1 MKPIVVLRN
10 DPSGLV
16 GYLGRALDERGMDW
30 EQRDLDAGGL
40 LPDLGEF
47 GALVALGGK
56 MGAYDVGEYPYL
68 AAEKRLLGEAADA
81 GIPVLGLCLGC
92 QLLADALGGRAYRAE
107 RREVRFATIDMTADG
122 GADPTVSRLAGR
134 RVLTFHQDTWDLPPG
149 GMLLGTG
156 GGFRQAFRRGSAIGI
171 QPHPEASPPIVES
184 WIEWAL
190 PTVVAAGADPERLV
204 RELYEATGEIET
216 TAASFFGA
224 WLDEVEATH
233 RDG

>member
-1 MKPIVVLRN
+1 VKPIVVLRN

-16 GYLGRALDERGMDW
+16 GYLGRTLDEREMDW
-30 EQRDLDAGGL
+30 EQRDLDTGDL

-56 MGAYDVGEYPYL
+56 MGAYDVAEYPYL
-68 AAEKRLLGEAADA
+68 AAEKRLLAEAADA
-81 GIPVLGLCLGC
+81 DTPVLGLCLGC

-107 RREVRFATIDMTADG
+107 RREVRFATIDMTEAG
-122 GADPTVSRLAGR
+122 SADPTVSRLEGR

-149 GMLLGTG
+149 GVLLGTG
-156 GGFRQAFRRGSAIGI
+156 GGFRQAFRRGTAIGI
-171 QPHPEASPPIVES
+171 QPHPEASPSIVES

-190 PTVVAAGADPERLV
+190 PTVIAAGTEPERLV
-204 RELYEATGEIET
+204 RELHEATGEIET

-224 WLDEVEATH
+224 WLDEVEVTH
-233 RDG
+233 GDG

>member
-1 MKPIVVLRN
+1 MKQIVVLRN

-40 LPDLGEF
+40 LPDFGEF

-56 MGAYDVGEYPYL
+56 MGAYDAGEYPYL

-107 RREVRFATIDMTADG
+107 HSEVRFATVDMTEDG
-122 GADPTVSRLAGR
+122 SADPTVSRLEGR

-149 GMLLGTG
+149 GTLLGTG

-171 QPHPEASPPIVES
+171 QPHPEASPSIVES

-190 PTVVAAGADPERLV
+190 PTVLEAGADPERLV
-204 RELYEATGEIET
+204 RELYEATVDIET

-224 WLDEVEATH
+224 WLDEVEAIPG
-233 RDG
+233 DG